1 MHANYTNVSMKFSF
15 SLLKKMVPG
24 LGSAKDFAEK
34 FNACG
39 FEVEDAHGDTI
50 EIKLPANRFAD
61 ASSHWG
67 IAKETAAIWNVKIKS
82 PLKTIINLP
91 SRGGLSAK
99 IEDTKLC
106 GRYAV
111 RAFEIKQNGA
121 SPKWMQ
127 DILRTCGLRPINLVV
142 DVMNYVML
150 EVGQPLHAFDAEKLA
165 GEKGKKIIVRRA
177 KRGEKIQTIDEH
189 NYELDKDVLVI
200 ADNERA
206 LAIAGIKG
214 GKYSEV
220 KHDTKHIVVEAAY
233 FDSIN
238 IFKTSRRLKLLSDA
252 SVRFSHGLHPELVGI
267 GLDRATMLLKELA
280 DASLIDTFDLYPKKI
295 GSEIIDLSIAK
306 LNAVLG
312 TELSASNVVSYLS
325 RLGLRAKPKSRDVLR
340 IDVPPLRRDIT
351 SQEDLMEE
359 VMRLHGV
366 LNIKPKAPFN
376 ELQPTE
382 YQDEIQLKDTARN
395 VLTGLGLN
403 EVYNSTFISERAA
416 SAWPSPKP
424 ANMSFIEL
432 ENPIAED
439 KKYLRPSLLS
449 GIIRNIEDNFRFFDE
464 VRLFEIGK
472 VFYDLKGKTKEEWR
486 LTLAIAP
493 KKGSAFLELK
503 GVLGEL
509 LERVG
514 LTDYT
519 LRPAGDYVVV
529 ESDHHVLGSLRP
541 ITVDKKYT
549 ASVAELNFGELLEVV
564 EGEKEYEPLPKYP
577 DVTRDISLLVNRDV
591 RVGELLE
598 VINNVSTKYVE
609 DVDLIDFYEDP
620 NLSEEKK
627 SLTFRIVF
635 QAEDHTLTDAEAGDE
650 LQKIIEALRGKF
662 EIEVR

>member
-1 MHANYTNVSMKFSF
+1 MKFSY
-15 SLLKKMVPG
+15 SLIKKMVPG
-24 LGSAKDFAEK
+24 LGGARDFSEK

-39 FEVEDAHGDTI
+39 FEVEDTEGDTI

-67 IAKETAAIWNVKIKS
+67 IAKEAAAIWNVKIKS

-91 SRGGLSAK
+91 SRGWLSAK
-99 IEDTKLC
+99 IEDAKLC

-111 RAFEIKQNGA
+111 REFEIKKNGA

-127 DILRTCGLRPINLVV
+127 DVLRACGLRPINLVV
-142 DVMNYVML
+142 DIMNYVML

-189 NYELDKDVLVI
+189 HYELDREVLVI
-200 ADNERA
+200 ADSIRA

-220 KHDTKHIVVEAAY
+220 KHDTKRIVVEAAY
-233 FDSIN
+233 FDPIN

-252 SVRFSHGLHPELVGI
+252 SARFSHGLHPELVGV

-280 DASLIDTFDLYPKKI
+280 DASLVDAFDLYPQKI
-295 GSEIIDLSIAK
+295 GSEVIDLSISK
-306 LNAVLG
+306 LNSVLG
-312 TELSASNVVSYLS
+312 TELSASNVAGYLN
-325 RLGLRAKPKSRDVLR
+325 RLGLLVKPKAKDMLR
-340 IDVPPLRRDIT
+340 VDVPSLRMDIT

-366 LNIKPKAPFN
+366 ADIKPKAPIS

-382 YQDEIQLKDTARN
+382 YQDDVQLKDTIRN
-395 VLTGLGLN
+395 VLAGLGLN
-403 EVYNSTFISERAA
+403 EVYNSTFIGERAV
-416 SAWPSPKP
+416 SAWPSPKLG
-424 ANMSFIEL
+424 NMSFIEL

-472 VFYDLKGKTKEEWR
+472 VFYGLEGKTKEEWR
-486 LTLAIAP
+486 LALALAP

-514 LTDYT
+514 LTDYI
-519 LRPAGDYVVV
+519 LRPAGDYVAV
-529 ESDHHVLGSLRP
+529 ESDHHVLGMLRP
-541 ITVDKKYT
+541 VTIDKKYT
-549 ASVAELNFGELLEVV
+549 ASVAELNLGELLEVV

-577 DVTRDISLLVNRDV
+577 DVTRDISLFVSRDV

-598 VINNVSTKYVE
+598 VINNVPTKYVE

-635 QAEDHTLTDAEAGDE
+635 QAKDRTLTDAEVGDE
-650 LQKIIEALRGKF
+650 LESIINALRGKF